1 MLGQRAALAVLAW
14 ALCASAPQP
23 EHSWPMTPDFRGD
36 FALVYTEHLANA
48 TCPTCMRMTPTE
60 RKLWFSS
67 LLTATRYLEW
77 GTGGSTV
84 LAAWRAMQTDPR
96 LPPLTVHSIDSSEKW
111 MRELRRKYP
120 IVALAEAE
128 GKLAMRLGDIGPT
141 GMWGNPTNF
150 SQRPKEERVEQARRY
165 TNAFGDQGVYDL
177 ILIDGR
183 FREACAMYA
192 LKLARRNTLML
203 MHDYLASEEGGRRS
217 YKRTVE
223 RYYHTLEYQHSLGLF
238 RPKPRAAFNQSEYEK
253 LLEDPSR

>member
-1 MLGQRAALAVLAW
+1 MPMLGDGWLALG
-14 ALCASAPQP
+14 
-23 EHSWPMTPDFRGD
+23 MTGD
-36 FALVYTEHLANA
+36 FALVYTEHLANV
-48 TCPTCMRMTPTE
+48 TLRMMPEE

-96 LPPLTVHSIDSSEKW
+96 LPPLTVHSIDSSEEW

-128 GKLAMRLGDIGPT
+128 GKLIMRVGDIGPT
-141 GMWGNPTNF
+141 GLWGQPTNF
-150 SQRPKEERVEQARRY
+150 SYRPKQERLEQARRY

-192 LKLARRNTLML
+192 LKLAHRNTLML
-203 MHDYLASEEGGRRS
+203 MHDYLDSMEGGARS

-238 RPKPRAAFNQSEYEK
+238 RPKPHAAFDHHEYEK
-253 LLEDPSR
+253 LLADPRCFW